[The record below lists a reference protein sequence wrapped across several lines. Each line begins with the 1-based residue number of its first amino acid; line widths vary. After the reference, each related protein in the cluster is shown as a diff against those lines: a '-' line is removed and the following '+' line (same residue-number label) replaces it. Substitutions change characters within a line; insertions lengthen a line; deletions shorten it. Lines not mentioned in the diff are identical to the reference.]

1 MRCPVTGAT
10 GYVGGRLVP
19 RLLVAGH
26 EVRCLSRDPGRLR
39 DVPWASEVEIVQG
52 DVTGPLDGALD
63 GVDIVYYLVH
73 SLDRR
78 DFEDVDRA
86 GAANVAAAAHR
97 AGVGRRPKVW
107 PARYGRDLV
116 AVMRYHL
123 D

>member
-1 MRCPVTGAT
+1 MRCLVTGAT
-10 GYVGGRLVP
+10 GYVGGRLVS
-19 RLLVAGH
+19 RLLAAGH
-26 EVRCLSRDPGRLR
+26 EVVCLSRDPGRL
-39 DVPWASEVEIVQG
+39 G

-63 GVDIVYYLVH
+63 GVDVVYYLVH

-78 DFEDVDRA
+78 DFEDVDRV

-116 AVMRYHL
+116 AVM
-123 D
+123 